1 MSDKSISDYT
11 ELLNM
16 PAGTA
21 LGRSDWHRVTQ
32 EDINQ
37 FAMLTKDEDPFHI
50 DPEWAKQNSPL
61 GTTISFGFLT
71 LSMLTYFSHQ
81 VFNRAGFFS
90 SQETQLFNFGFNQ
103 IRLPEPV
110 PAGAEIRGNFTFAG
124 ARVRDS
130 GGIEF
135 TTDIVI
141 EIKGNERPALV
152 AQWLGVAVR
161 N

>member
-1 MSDKSISDYT
+1 MSDTAISDYN

-21 LGRSDWHRVTQ
+21 LGSSDWHRVTQ

-37 FAMLTKDEDPFHI
+37 FATLTKDEDPFHI

-71 LSMLTYFSHQ
+71 LSMLTYFSYQ
-81 VFNRAGFFS
+81 VFNQAGFVS
-90 SQETQLFNFGFNQ
+90 SEETQLFNFGFNR

-110 PAGAEIRGNFTFAG
+110 PAGAEIRGHFTFAG

-141 EIKGNERPALV
+141 EIKGYERPAMV

-161 N
+161 K

>member
-1 MSDKSISDYT
+1 MSDTVISDYT

-21 LGRSDWHRVTQ
+21 LGSSDWHRVTQ

-37 FAMLTKDEDPFHI
+37 FATLTKDEDPFHI

-71 LSMLTYFSHQ
+71 LSMLTYFSYQ
-81 VFNRAGFFS
+81 VFNQAGFVS
-90 SQETQLFNFGFNQ
+90 SEEIQLFNFGFNR

-124 ARVRDS
+124 ARVRDN

-135 TTDIVI
+135 TTDVVI
-141 EIKGNERPALV
+141 EIKGNERPALA

-161 N
+161 K

>member
-1 MSDKSISDYT
+1 MSDTAISDFT

-16 PAGTA
+16 PAGTE
-21 LGRSDWHRVTQ
+21 LGSSDWHRVTQ
-32 EDINQ
+32 EDINA
-37 FAMLTKDEDPFHI
+37 FATLTKDEDPYHV
-50 DPEWAKQNSPL
+50 DPEWAKENSPL
-61 GTTISFGFLT
+61 GTTISFGFLS
-71 LSMLTYFSHQ
+71 LSMLTSFSYQ
-81 VFNRAGFFS
+81 VFNRAGFVS
-90 SQETQLFNFGFNQ
+90 SDETQLFNFGFNR

-124 ARVRDS
+124 ARVREN

-152 AQWLGVAVR
+152 AQWLGVAVGK
-161 N
+161 